1 MIMRLGLG
9 TWLLSAL
16 LALAYF
22 AWAAYV
28 AAEGF
33 YQPLAMGVV
42 VVVWLVWEAWRG
54 P

>member
-1 MIMRLGLG
+1 MIMRFGLR

-28 AAEGF
+28 AVEGF

-42 VVVWLVWEAWRG
+42 VVGWLTWEAWR
-54 P
+54 

>member
-1 MIMRLGLG
+1 MIVRFGLR
-9 TWLLSAL
+9 TWMLSAL
-16 LALAYF
+16 LGLTYF

-42 VVVWLVWEAWRG
+42 VVVWLAWEAWR
-54 P
+54 